1 MSCYIESSYITEKRY
16 LLNKKRALR
25 LELDDLFNELFS
37 IIDFAN
43 ENLYWKSRI
52 NKILD
57 NLLKIYKSLN
67 DFKSDDDENNN
78 NNNILNVEDIT
89 ELLRN
94 LKIKSDNN
102 NKINSNKHTKNETNI
117 ALDEITNS
125 NDNLNEEKNNKIDK
139 NNLINISKLNSLFQQ
154 LSLVKNKKTV
164 KIFENKRKKF

>member
-37 IIDFAN
+37 IIDLAN

-67 DFKSDDDENNN
+67 DIKSDDGENNN
-78 NNNILNVEDIT
+78 NNKILNVEDIT

-102 NKINSNKHTKNETNI
+102 NKINNNKHTNNEANI

-125 NDNLNEEKNNKIDK
+125 NDILNEEKNNKIDK